1 MVVNNVEGGQNVT
14 TKGWTERRQ
23 FGSGRMILP
32 PGSPALEDRAIGE
45 DSTLG
50 HHDVVQD
57 TEQDI
62 CKVLNS

>member
-1 MVVNNVEGGQNVT
+1 MIVDKVQGGQNVS
-14 TKGWTERRQ
+14 TKGWTKCRQ

-50 HHDVVQD
+50 HHDAV
-57 TEQDI
+57 
-62 CKVLNS
+62 